1 MSVKIIV
8 AGQHIS
14 TSVPVAMKS
23 SLGEALS
30 KLNVN
35 AMKFPQEL
43 TTYVEPGYISQYT
56 QTSYPPGE
64 YTFSSMDDGISFVVS
79 IIDLTTTP
87 STNKDFS
94 TNTTAQVDE
103 ILQLPIMK
111 NTGVVI
117 RAISNVWEN
126 GQSPRRVRNLVESG
140 NQIIFDFGEMNIP
153 IGIPVGDGISI
164 RINAFGC
171 NTKMVLHS
179 ESLLLNVIP
188 KWYYLQN
195 PCFWM

>member
-79 IIDLTTTP
+79 IIDLTTNP

-103 ILQLPIMK
+103 ILQIPIMK

-153 IGIPVGDGISI
+153 IGIPVTYNS
-164 RINAFGC
+164 
-171 NTKMVLHS
+171 H
-179 ESLLLNVIP
+179 
-188 KWYYLQN
+188 
-195 PCFWM
+195 